1 MKKLKFSTAAFA
13 VALSLMALSSCG
25 QAEKDKAPQKS
36 AAAAASKAGELP
48 NFRYVDLDT
57 LMTRYNL
64 AKDFNEE
71 MLRMQN
77 NLDNTARQKESS
89 LRNYAAGVQ
98 KKYQN
103 NTYLTEAEQQAVQA
117 EQQKIANMEEAAR
130 RDLASLQQNLQNVVL
145 RQQATL
151 SDSIN
156 SFIEAYNAKKGYD
169 AILFKGAGLY
179 FNPAL
184 DITDEV
190 VEGLNAR
197 YNKVNDK

>member
-13 VALSLMALSSCG
+13 VALSLVAFSSCG

-36 AAAAASKAGELP
+36 AAAAAAKAGALP

-77 NLDNTARQKESS
+77 NLDNTARQKEAS

-117 EQQKIANMEEAAR
+117 EQQKMANMEESAR
-130 RDLASLQQNLQNVVL
+130 RDLASLQQNLQNVAL

-156 SFIEAYNAKKGYD
+156 SFIEGYNAKKGYD

>member
-25 QAEKDKAPQKS
+25 QADKGKTPQKS
-36 AAAAASKAGELP
+36 AAAAAAKVGELP

-77 NLDNTARQKESS
+77 NLDNTARQKENS

-130 RDLASLQQNLQNVVL
+130 RDLASLQQNLQNVAL

-184 DITDEV
+184 DITEEV

>member
-1 MKKLKFSTAAFA
+1 MKKLKISTAAFA
-13 VALSLMALSSCG
+13 VALALTALTSCG
-25 QAEKDKAPQKS
+25 QSEKEKAPQKS
-36 AAAAASKAGELP
+36 AAAAAKAGALP

-77 NLDNTARQKESS
+77 NLDNTARQKETS
-89 LRNYAAGVQ
+89 LRNYAAEVQ

-117 EQQKIANMEEAAR
+117 EQQKMANMEESAR
-130 RDLASLQQNLQNVVL
+130 RDLASLQQNLQNVAL

-156 SFIEAYNAKKGYD
+156 SFIETYNAKKGYD

-184 DITDEV
+184 DITEEV

>member
-1 MKKLKFSTAAFA
+1 MKFSVAAFA
-13 VALSLMALSSCG
+13 VALSLAALTGCG
-25 QAEKDKAPQKS
+25 KTEKEKAPQKS
-36 AAAAASKAGELP
+36 VAATGAKDVALP

-77 NLDNTARQKESS
+77 NLDNTARQKENS

-103 NTYLTEAEQQAVQA
+103 NTYLTQAEQQEVQA

-169 AILFKGAGLY
+169 AILFKGAGLF

-184 DITDEV
+184 DITEEV